1 MAAEAKVSVRQISES
16 ASECLARDFTI
27 NCDRPES
34 KGGGNVGPMGGE
46 IFLLG
51 LGGCFMSNLLA
62 AIKAREA
69 KISDWRTRN
78 LTPIRSSNQNTSA
91 NPVYSTPYQTSN
103 PFSLPDDERNLILY
117 IFPKQRTDMGSIP
130 VCTSSTVMSQPKSL
144 KKAIS

>member
-46 IFLLG
+46 IFLFG

-69 KISDWRTRN
+69 KISDVEIAITGVQDGTPTRFTKISMRVSARASD
-78 LTPIRSSNQNTSA
+78 LAELEKMIVIAERSCIVANTLKPA
-91 NPVYSTPYQTSN
+91 VQ
-103 PFSLPDDERNLILY
+103 L
-117 IFPKQRTDMGSIP
+117 SIE
-130 VCTSSTVMSQPKSL
+130 V
-144 KKAIS
+144 A